1 MSSTVVPLAESGAV
15 PERSRPPGGE
25 DAKSAAAASDQA
37 SASVPADARP
47 PKMSIKPNWATI
59 GTFLILLMAAIYFA
73 QDVIVPSILAFFLAL
88 VLSPVVRF
96 GTRRKVPA
104 GATAGLL
111 VIGAAA
117 LVAGGAYMISGP
129 VADLVTSGPRIV
141 ADLEEKLAA
150 IREPV
155 EEALNA
161 GEEVAAA
168 TGAVEEPAPGA
179 EPEVQ
184 EVVVKEPGLLT
195 SAAYGAPEVLAKVVL
210 SLVLLFFLL
219 ASGDLFYEKLVR
231 VIPKFKDKKRAIKI
245 AYTVERTLSRYL
257 LTITLINAGL
267 GVAVGTVM
275 WALGMPNPVVWGVI
289 AFAMNFIPYVGAILG
304 VAFAG
309 VVAFVTFDDVSYA
322 IIVPLAYLACTTF
335 EGQLITPA
343 VVGQRLKMNAV
354 AIFLGVAF
362 WGWMWGAVGMLIAVP
377 MMVALKILADN
388 IPGLGGLAEFLSGRH
403 DPDEDDG
410 AEETVQKAE
419 EEVAENPR
427 AMI

>member
-1 MSSTVVPLAESGAV
+1 MSSTVVPLEEQAPPSRLRDVSGEAAHGRVAAEV
-15 PERSRPPGGE
+15 
-25 DAKSAAAASDQA
+25 D
-37 SASVPADARP
+37 ADAP
-47 PKMSIKPNWATI
+47 PSRIPTKPNWATI
-59 GTFLILLMAAIYFA
+59 GTFLILLMSAIYYA
-73 QDVIVPSILAFFLAL
+73 QDVIVPCILAFFLAL

-96 GTRRKVPA
+96 GTRRRVPA

-111 VIGAAA
+111 VVGAAA

-155 EEALNA
+155 EEALNV
-161 GEEVAAA
+161 GEDVAAA
-168 TGAVEEPAPGA
+168 SGAVEETAGGDPPQ
-179 EPEVQ
+179 VQ

-195 SAAYGAPEVLAKVVL
+195 SAAYGAPEVLAKVIL

-267 GVAVGTVM
+267 GVVVATVM
-275 WALGMPNPVVWGVI
+275 WLLGMPNPVVWGVI
-289 AFAMNFIPYVGAILG
+289 AFALNFIPYVGAILG
-304 VAFAG
+304 IAFAG
-309 VVAFVTFDDVSYA
+309 VVAFVTFDDASYA
-322 IIVPLAYLACTTF
+322 VIIPLAYLACTTL

-343 VVGQRLKMNAV
+343 VVGQRLSMNAV

-388 IPGLGGLAEFLSGRH
+388 IPGLSGLAEFLSGRH
-403 DPDEDDG
+403 TPGEDN
-410 AEETVQKAE
+410 AEETVRQAE
-419 EEVAENPR
+419 EDVAENPR

>member
-1 MSSTVVPLAESGAV
+1 M
-15 PERSRPPGGE
+15 
-25 DAKSAAAASDQA
+25 
-37 SASVPADARP
+37 
-47 PKMSIKPNWATI
+47 
-59 GTFLILLMAAIYFA
+59 
-73 QDVIVPSILAFFLAL
+73 
-88 VLSPVVRF
+88 RF

-104 GATAGLL
+104 GVTAGLL

-141 ADLEEKLAA
+141 ADVEEKLAA

-161 GEEVAAA
+161 GEEVAVA
-168 TGAVEEPAPGA
+168 TGAAEENAPGA

-195 SAAYGAPEVLAKVVL
+195 SAAYGAPEVLAKIVL

-267 GVAVGTVM
+267 GVAVGAVM
-275 WALGMPNPVVWGVI
+275 WALDMPNPVVWGVI

-322 IIVPLAYLACTTF
+322 IIVPLAYFACTTL

-403 DPDEDDG
+403 EPGEDDD
-410 AEETVQKAE
+410 AEETVLEAE